1 MRDPEFIELRNRFL
15 LGITICM
22 VLLVPFFFFFYSKLI
37 QIDSKIIQKI
47 ENKET
52 FMILITNYNC
62 KDCPKYEKTIK
73 ELSTNYQ
80 VMNKDKDKDYS
91 ILLKQLDIPEKDI
104 ISPALIYIE
113 NGTLKSTLIEIQTE
127 EEVTT
132 FVENFR

>member
-52 FMILITNYNC
+52 FMILITNNNC